1 MQHVGSIEAKYTT
14 NKSILPKTLVDAMRE
29 SFKKSE
35 YLLDL
40 EKDDENPIE
49 KKKENVKEN
58 VERLTPEQ
66 LDRVQEFVRS
76 LADCNT
82 LSGKGS

>member
-1 MQHVGSIEAKYTT
+1 
-14 NKSILPKTLVDAMRE
+14 
-29 SFKKSE
+29 

-40 EKDDENPIE
+40 EKEDENPIE

-66 LDRVQEFVRS
+66 LDRVQEFVRN

-82 LSGKGS
+82 LSGKW